1 MSSTNS
7 FYGNPLSLVWLRRD
21 LRLYDHA
28 AFSAAAAEEWVQPVF
43 VFDSDILKRFSNK
56 KDRRITFIA
65 SALWKIHC
73 DLEKKN
79 SGLLIL
85 HGRAAEIVP
94 QLAQALK
101 ALRVICAEDFEPET
115 RRRDAMVHE
124 ALGNIGVGFTTVLD
138 HLIFSPRDVLKADGS
153 PYLVFTPYSK
163 AWRARLSR
171 QHIEERKVRL
181 DANRFPGFAGIAE
194 TARDAGLAVIGMED
208 GVQGI
213 VRQVGYEYNPHPLW
227 NADGGRERLKDFVG
241 RSINSYKAARD
252 LMAENGT
259 SMLSPY
265 LRHGL
270 VSIRE
275 AMRLAVE
282 QPQSDTWVNELIWRE
297 FYAMILYHFP
307 ESARQEWQPRY
318 RALRWVENLAQWQAF
333 AEGQTGFP
341 IVDAAMRQLLET
353 GWMHN
358 RARMIVASFLTKDLH
373 LDWRL
378 GEEHFAQW
386 LMDYELA
393 SNVGGWQ
400 WAASTGTDAVPYF
413 RVFNPLAQ
421 SRKFDATGEY
431 IRRWVPELR
440 HIRGEEIHQP
450 SPLVRPK
457 DYPAPIVDHGRERL
471 QALEMYKTAGEEP

>member
-1 MSSTNS
+1 M
-7 FYGNPLSLVWLRRD
+7 NPDHFHSLVWLRRD
-21 LRLYDHA
+21 LRLHDHA
-28 AFSAAAAEEWVQPVF
+28 ALAEALKGEGRIQPVF
-43 VFDSDILKRFSNK
+43 VFDSGILERFSSK
-56 KDRRITFIA
+56 KDRRITFIS
-65 SALWKIHC
+65 SALWKMHT
-73 DLEKKN
+73 DLTEKN
-79 SGLLIL
+79 SGLLVVY
-85 HGRAAEIVP
+85 GRAAVIVP
-94 QLAQALK
+94 ILAK
-101 ALRVICAEDFEPET
+101 ALRAKQLVCSEDFEPET
-115 RRRDAMVHE
+115 RRRDAVVRE
-124 ALGNIGVGFTTVLD
+124 ALEKEGIAFTTVLD
-138 HLIFSPRDVLKADGS
+138 HLVFSPRDVRKADGT
-153 PYLVFTPYSK
+153 PYLIFTPYSK
-163 AWRARLSR
+163 AWRAKLGR
-171 QHIEERKVRL
+171 QRIEERKAKLGADRL
-181 DANRFPGFAGIAE
+181 AE
-194 TARDAGLAVIGMED
+194 FSMAAKAASDAGLTVIDMER
-208 GVQGI
+208 GAEGI

-227 NADGGRERLKDFVG
+227 SAGDGAERLRGFIG
-241 RSINSYKAARD
+241 RSINNYASSRD
-252 LMAENGT
+252 LVAEEGT

-275 AMRLAVE
+275 ALRLAVE
-282 QPQSDTWVNELIWRE
+282 QEKAGAWINELIWRE
-297 FYAMILYHFP
+297 FYAMILYYFP
-307 ESARQEWQPRY
+307 ESAQKEWQKKY
-318 RALRWVENLAQWQAF
+318 RELHWVENSEQWKAF
-333 AEGQTGFP
+333 AEGRTGFP

-421 SRKFDATGEY
+421 SKKFDPAGEY

-440 HIRGEEIHQP
+440 HVKGEDIHQP
-450 SPLVRPK
+450 SPLVRLK

-471 QALEMYKTAGEEP
+471 RALEMYKTVGEGQ